1 MGEYTFRQ
9 YALIRHLENGV
20 MAGELLHLPGVL
32 RLADSPAKLKRTLSH
47 AGRRFF
53 ESADA
58 DALGVMHG
66 DAPEV
71 IRFTVTVPRPKLP
84 LWSGELELSFEAIV
98 RPATGH
104 ERASVPALALDVIAP
119 DREALLQRLR
129 SEAAAALGRK
139 RITGDLLSLI
149 DLQRVQELEVLP
161 LKFSAD
167 VPSPKERALR
177 EEGKKAETSVLKQA
191 AIDLCAAELAPAFAR
206 ESLVAQLA
214 ALLAE
219 QAPQSVL
226 LVGPSGVGK
235 TALLHELVR
244 TRQQHGFART
254 PFWETSGSRIV
265 AGMSGYGMWQQRCD
279 DIRREAARTRAILN
293 LGNLVELS
301 EVGRSNMN
309 QQGVAGFLKPFI
321 ARGELL
327 CVAECTP
334 EQLPILE
341 RRDPHL
347 LQVFRVLEVPEPDA
361 AQARRIL
368 ESAAAGKAQGGA
380 LDTLE
385 RVHRRYAGYSVFPG
399 RPLRFL
405 RNVLSDAG
413 TLTDALVYEH
423 FSRET
428 GLPRFMLDAAQ
439 PLEAATVRDFFE
451 SRVIGQRD
459 ALALVTDLM
468 ATVKAALSR
477 PRRPLASLLF
487 VGPTG
492 VGKTETGKA
501 LAEFLF
507 GSATR
512 ITRFDM
518 SEYASP
524 SAVRRLIGGDGA
536 AGMEEGLLTARVRE
550 QPFAVLLFDEFE
562 KAHPLFFDLLL
573 QVLGEA
579 RLTDASGRLAD
590 FTNCVILMTSNL
602 GAEGFQRETLG
613 FGQNPRDARDHFTR
627 ALENFV
633 RPELINRID
642 RVVPFLPLQP
652 DELLAITRRELAQ
665 LQRRAGL
672 RDSGTALNVSEDAL
686 RELARGGNRP
696 GLGARPL
703 KREIEQRLLVPL
715 ADAINS
721 APGGYALRAEAT
733 LEGGQIRVQAKPLLD
748 AAGQPVPVGRVD
760 AAAGGQAEAL
770 REVTVLRRRQQKADR
785 SPQLL
790 ALRNEMFQVERSLQ
804 RLRKEAQQQAQ
815 KQARGK
821 ARGRADQ
828 DAGKRLPRDHRR
840 YAEFEQRMATLS
852 EVNTAFADA
861 LARTRETEDLLQ
873 LALLGEAADAQAD
886 VAACNAAWHE
896 ALLKLWRMR
905 QPRVN
910 LCTLVVQSH
919 NHDLMFDLAL
929 AYYRAGQ
936 ARKAT
941 TRVFWI
947 GSKGAQLSPGRLAE
961 LRARAASD
969 PEAASALGLV
979 GRWLREGKRTVFPI
993 GDVDEF
999 AEQHEGEPGSL
1010 AVQLAQPDIA
1020 LYAMGEAGLHLFTQD
1035 TGLEPVPVNV
1045 HATTTPA
1052 VLHDYADGGADT
1064 PRRTY
1069 LLHLRQAHDAVLGE
1083 GLLWTGRDLAGLI
1096 ARAMEGGFRRTLE
1109 AQVGL

>member
-58 DALGVMHG
+58 DALGTMHG
-66 DAPEV
+66 DAPET
-71 IRFTVTVPRPKLP
+71 IRFHVTVPKPKLP
-84 LWSGELELSFEAIV
+84 LWTGELELAFDAIV

-119 DREALLQRLR
+119 DRPTLLQRLKA
-129 SEAAAALGRK
+129 EATAALGRK
-139 RITGDLLSLI
+139 RITSDLLSLI
-149 DLQRVQELEVLP
+149 DLQRVSDLEVLP

-177 EEGKKAETSVLKQA
+177 EEGRKAETSVLKQA

-206 ESLVAQLA
+206 EALVAQLA

-244 TRQQHGFART
+244 TRQQQGFART

-279 DIRREAARTRAILN
+279 DIRREAARTRAILH

-361 AQARRIL
+361 AQAKRIL
-368 ESAAAGKAQGGA
+368 ESAAAGKAQPGA

-413 TLTDALVYEH
+413 TLTDALVYEY

-439 PLEAATVRDFFE
+439 PLETATVRDFFE

-507 GSATR
+507 GSAMR

-536 AGMEEGLLTARVRE
+536 AGIEEGLLTARVRE

-602 GAEGFQRETLG
+602 GAEGFQRESLG
-613 FGQNPRDARDHFTR
+613 FGQNARDARDHFTR

-672 RDSGTALNVSEDAL
+672 RDSGTKLTISEDAL

-721 APGGYALRAEAT
+721 APGGYALSAEAA
-733 LEGGQIRVQAKPLLD
+733 LEDGRIRVLAKPLLD

-785 SPQLL
+785 APQLL

-804 RLRKEAQQQAQ
+804 RLRKEAHKDTRKEAKER
-815 KQARGK
+815 KQ
-821 ARGRADQ
+821 
-828 DAGKRLPRDHRR
+828 RDHRR
-840 YAEFEQRMATLS
+840 YAAFEQRMATLS

-873 LALLGEAADAQAD
+873 LALLGEGTDAAAD

-905 QPRVN
+905 QPRAD
-910 LCTLVVQSH
+910 LCTMVIQSH
-919 NHDLMFDLAL
+919 NHDLMFELAQ
-929 AYYRAGQ
+929 AYFRAGR
-936 ARKAT
+936 ARDAAARMYWISKAT
-941 TRVFWI
+941 GGF
-947 GSKGAQLSPGRLAE
+947 SKERTSE
-961 LRARAASD
+961 LRARATSD
-969 PEAASALGLV
+969 PEANSALALLPQWVKGD
-979 GRWLREGKRTVFPI
+979 KRPVFPVSNAA
-993 GDVDEF
+993 GGVDSFMDE
-999 AEQHEGEPGSL
+999 HSGEPGCL
-1010 AVQLAQPDIA
+1010 AVQLEQPDIG
-1020 LYAMGEAGLHLFTQD
+1020 LFAMGEAGLHSFVQD
-1035 TGLEPVPVNV
+1035 AGLEPVPVNV
-1045 HATTTPA
+1045 QVFATSA
-1052 VLHDYADGGADT
+1052 LLHEYADVGGT
-1064 PRRTY
+1064 LTLRREY
-1069 LLHLRQAHDAVLGE
+1069 QLHLRQAFDDVLAE
-1083 GLLWTGRDLAGLI
+1083 SLVWSGRDLAGLV
-1096 ARAMEGGFRRTLE
+1096 ARAMERGFARMLE